1 MEIVVRAA
9 GTDAGKAREALKQ
22 ELGFGRV
29 FADRMFRMSYTE
41 SGGWR
46 SPEIVPY
53 GPIPMDPAAMV
64 LHYAQEIFEGQKAY
78 LASDGRIALFR
89 PEANAERLNR
99 SARRMCMP
107 EVPVEVQVRATMD
120 LVSLLRDWIPD
131 APSALYIRPTMIAS
145 EPALG
150 VRSAREFLYYIIC
163 SPVGPYFPRGFS
175 PVKVLAEDRF
185 VRAAEGG
192 MGDAK
197 TGGNY
202 AGSLLAQSKALKKG
216 YDQIL
221 WLDAKEHRYIEEIG
235 AMNVFFVLNGA
246 LVTSNLKGSILPG
259 ITRDSLLRLAAD
271 EGRKVEE
278 RLLSIEELIDGLQSG
293 AVTEAFGSGTAA
305 VITPIGT
312 IGYKGTDYQVADGK
326 PGETARQYYRI
337 LTDFQYGK
345 AKDPYGWVRFID

>member
-9 GTDAGKAREALKQ
+9 AADAGKAREALKQ
-22 ELGFGRV
+22 QLGFGRV

-41 SGGWR
+41 SGGWGT
-46 SPEIVPY
+46 PEIVPH
-53 GPIPMDPAAMV
+53 GPLSLDPAAMV

-78 LASDGRIALFR
+78 RASDGRITLFR

-107 EVPVEVQVRATMD
+107 EVPVDIQVRATTK
-120 LVSLLRDWIPD
+120 LVSILRDWIPE
-131 APSALYIRPTMIAS
+131 APSALYIRPTMIAT
-145 EPALG
+145 EAALG
-150 VRSAREFLYYIIC
+150 VRSAREFLYFIIC

-175 PVKVLAEDRF
+175 PVRVLAEDRF

-202 AGSLLAQSKALKKG
+202 AGSLLAQSLAMKKG

-235 AMNVFFVLNGA
+235 AMNVFFVLDGA
-246 LVTSNLKGSILPG
+246 LVTSSLHGSILPG
-259 ITRDSLLRLAAD
+259 ITRDSLLRLARD
-271 EGRKVEE
+271 EGRAVEE
-278 RLLSIEELIDGLQSG
+278 RSLSIEELIQGLESG

-305 VITPIGT
+305 VVTPIGG
-312 IGYKGTDYQVADGK
+312 IGYKGTDYLVGDGK
-326 PGETARQYYRI
+326 PGEVARQYYKI
-337 LTDFQYGK
+337 LTDFQYGH
-345 AKDPYGWVRFID
+345 AKDPYGWITFIE